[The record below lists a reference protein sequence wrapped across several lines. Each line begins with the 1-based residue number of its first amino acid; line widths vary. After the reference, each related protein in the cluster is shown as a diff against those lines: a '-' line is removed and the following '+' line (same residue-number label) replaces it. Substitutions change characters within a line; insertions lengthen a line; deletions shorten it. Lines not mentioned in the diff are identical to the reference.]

1 MLKRGTA
8 YKVNLFP
15 VAGSQQGGIRPCVVI
30 SDEDIH
36 SNRRTA
42 VVIPLSSSPIP
53 AAPIVVSI
61 PSGGVGSVAICDQ
74 IRAVDKN
81 RIGEE
86 LFTLSLPDMTK
97 IEYSLKE
104 VLSFK

>member
-15 VAGSQQGGIRPCVVI
+15 VAGSQQGGVRPCVVI

-36 SNRRTA
+36 TYRRTA
-42 VVIPLSSSPIP
+42 VVIPLSSSPVP
-53 AAPIVVSI
+53 AAPIVVSV
-61 PSGGVGSVAICDQ
+61 PSGGIGSVALCDQ
-74 IRAVDKN
+74 IRAVDKT

-86 LFTLSLPDMTK
+86 LFSLSIADMAK
-97 IEYSLKE
+97 MEHSIKE
-104 VLSFK
+104 VLALK